1 MKTKAMDNN
10 MKKNT
15 MMAVMLFSSMS
26 AIGMQA
32 MAAENPAARKEGKA
46 EGQQAA
52 PSAARM
58 PSVEEGMRLFRDPAL
73 GGPGNQ
79 KSCNSCHPAG
89 KGLENAW
96 KNPNLAEQ
104 VNKCIAA
111 NLKGKALPLGSVE
124 MRSLVLYLKS
134 LKPASSGY

>member
-1 MKTKAMDNN
+1 MDNT

-15 MMAVMLFSSMS
+15 MMATMLFALMG
-26 AIGMQA
+26 AFGMQA
-32 MAAENPAARKEGKA
+32 MAAEIPAAKKEVKSPKA
-46 EGQQAA
+46 PGQQAA

-58 PSVEEGMRLFRDPAL
+58 PSVEEGMRLFKDPAL

-89 KGLENAW
+89 KGVENAW

-111 NLKGKALPLGSVE
+111 NMKGKALPLGSVE
-124 MRSLVLYLKS
+124 MKSLVLYLKS
-134 LKPASSGY
+134 LKPAASGY